1 MISFPRNTNVI
12 LNLVPETDADQVTRE
27 DETQQDSELRTRVIS
42 FLAESH
48 MPGLRHLRVDA
59 CNGVVTIS
67 GKVKTFYE
75 KQVGGQRARRVAGVV
90 KFIDRIDVAQQ
101 ESLAAAY

>member
-1 MISFPRNTNVI
+1 MI
-12 LNLVPETDADQVTRE
+12 LKLVPETDADRGALQE
-27 DETQQDSELRTRVIS
+27 DADLKTRVIS

-59 CNGVVTIS
+59 AQGVVTIS
-67 GKVKTFYE
+67 GEVKTFYE

-90 KFIDRIDVAQQ
+90 KLIDRIAVA
-101 ESLAAAY
+101 EEPVAAAAY